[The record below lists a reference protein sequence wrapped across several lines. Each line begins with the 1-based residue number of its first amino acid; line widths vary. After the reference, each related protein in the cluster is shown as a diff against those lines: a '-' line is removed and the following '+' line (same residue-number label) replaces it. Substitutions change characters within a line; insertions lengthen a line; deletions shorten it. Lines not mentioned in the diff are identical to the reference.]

1 VYEIPEGEKQS
12 KGRAIQNLMQLPSD
26 DKVKA
31 IIDVKDLDKK
41 ETLEGRYIV
50 LCTKRGIIKKTDLE
64 DFSRPRA
71 NGVNAITINEGDELL
86 AAKLTDGNSEIMMAV
101 RSGRAIR
108 FPEEKVRPTGRGAI
122 GVAGIEVDDETDE
135 VVGMICV
142 SRDDKS
148 KTVLVVSEKG
158 FGKRTRLIDEDGV
171 EVYRITNR
179 GGKGVK
185 TINVTEKT
193 GRLVGIM
200 DVSEKEDLII
210 TCQSGIT
217 LRTPIANIKTAGR
230 NTQGVT
236 LIRVDGDDAIAAISK
251 IEEQEEEIIEIIEGT
266 ETIEIVATEESQNNS
281 ADQAAPE
288 APSSDE
294 PTENNENNN

>member
-1 VYEIPEGEKQS
+1 
-12 KGRAIQNLMQLPSD
+12 
-26 DKVKA
+26 
-31 IIDVKDLDKK
+31 
-41 ETLEGRYIV
+41 
-50 LCTKRGIIKKTDLE
+50 
-64 DFSRPRA
+64 
-71 NGVNAITINEGDELL
+71 
-86 AAKLTDGNSEIMMAV
+86 
-101 RSGRAIR
+101 
-108 FPEEKVRPTGRGAI
+108 
-122 GVAGIEVDDETDE
+122 

-171 EVYRITNR
+171 DVYRITNR

-200 DVSEKEDLII
+200 DVSEEEDLII

-217 LRTPIANIKTAGR
+217 LRTPIASIKTAGR

-236 LIRVDGDDAIAAISK
+236 LIRVDAEDAIAAISK
-251 IEEQEEEIIEIIEGT
+251 IEEQEEEVVI
-266 ETIEIVATEESQNNS
+266 TEETDVTEASTTITDAITQTNSEEQNPNT
-281 ADQAAPE
+281 
-288 APSSDE
+288 SSTDE
-294 PTENNENNN
+294 PTDNNENNN